1 MSSKVVLITGAS
13 SGIGKAIAEYL
24 HSKGYIVYGT
34 SRNPK
39 KYALQTSFTL
49 LQLDVTN
56 TDSIRQLIGEIL
68 NKEKRLDILINNAGA
83 GITGPLEEIPTS
95 EIIQNFNT
103 NYFGPI
109 EVTKAV
115 LPQMRK
121 QGQGFVIHI
130 TSIAGYMGLPYRGI
144 YSAAKAALEITSE
157 AWRME
162 LKEFNIKM
170 TTIAPGA
177 FATNIA
183 AGRYHAPLLQNSPY
197 RKTYGRTLELINEDV
212 NKGKDPLEIAKQIH
226 QILKQDK
233 PKVHYRIGA
242 FLQKFSI
249 VLKKV
254 LPDTMYEKM
263 LRKHFE
269 I

>member
-1 MSSKVVLITGAS
+1 MNQKVVLITGAS
-13 SGIGKAIAEYL
+13 TGIGKAIGLFLQE
-24 HSKGYIVYGT
+24 KGYLIYGT
-34 SRNPK
+34 SRNPE
-39 KYALQTSFTL
+39 KYSSQSQFTL
-49 LQLDVTN
+49 LPLDVA
-56 TDSIRQLIGEIL
+56 DQKSIQDVVSNIIQQEG
-68 NKEKRLDILINNAGA
+68 RLDILINNAGA
-83 GITGPLEEIPTS
+83 GITGPLEEIPSS
-95 EIIQNFNT
+95 EILQNFTT

-109 EVTKAV
+109 DVTKAV
-115 LPQMRK
+115 LPQMRTQK
-121 QGQGFVIHI
+121 EGLVIHI

-183 AGRYHAPLLQNSPY
+183 VGRYHAPLLDDSPY
-197 RKTYGRTLELINEDV
+197 LKNYGRTLELINQDV
-212 NKGKDPLEIAKQIH
+212 DGGQDPIVIAKEVYEI
-226 QILKQDK
+226 IKK
-233 PKVHYRIGA
+233 NNPKVHYRIGA

-249 VLKKV
+249 TLKKV
-254 LPDTMYEKM
+254 LPDTIYENM

-269 I
+269 L